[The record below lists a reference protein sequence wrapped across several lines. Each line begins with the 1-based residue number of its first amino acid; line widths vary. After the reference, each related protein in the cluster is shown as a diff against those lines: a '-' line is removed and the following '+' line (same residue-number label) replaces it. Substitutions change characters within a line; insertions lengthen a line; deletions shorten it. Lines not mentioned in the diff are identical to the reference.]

1 MNSGS
6 QKPSK
11 TSTDAV
17 IGIWAGKGPRRS
29 RVRSHGPPACA
40 VRRGRSKSGGRTDG
54 RTRTSFHCAHWTED
68 QTIKRKP
75 PTTRPSCG
83 SAVAGGLL
91 ALKCECIF
99 RRRMAICLPRLLS
112 PSLPVAVARSVWP
125 MIRQV
130 AAQVGMHAMHA
141 RMANDGAGACE
152 LCRATAMR
160 WRRDCMTAHGG
171 FDFTAE

>member
-29 RVRSHGPPACA
+29 RVRSHGPSALYGVVA
-40 VRRGRSKSGGRTDG
+40 QKAGDG

-75 PTTRPSCG
+75 PTTWPSCG
-83 SAVAGGLL
+83 SAVVGGL
-91 ALKCECIF
+91 ALKCECISR